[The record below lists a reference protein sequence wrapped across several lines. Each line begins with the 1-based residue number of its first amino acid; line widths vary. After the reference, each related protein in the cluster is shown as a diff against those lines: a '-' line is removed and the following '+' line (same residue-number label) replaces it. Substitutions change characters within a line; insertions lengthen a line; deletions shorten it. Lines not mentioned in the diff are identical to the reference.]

1 MEYFYDGQV
10 RRYVTQFMRI
20 FIGFQYKTGDG
31 TLRHV
36 PVNYG
41 DMTRQVASIIREN
54 SENKLP
60 SVPKIACYI
69 SGLEM
74 DTTRLADASFVS
86 KVQVRERAY
95 DFDGEGD
102 PVYANH
108 QGAGYT
114 VERLMPT
121 PFNLSM
127 KAEIWTSNTDQ
138 KLQLLEQILVLFN
151 PSLEI
156 QTTDNYI
163 DWTSLSVVD
172 LKSVTFSSRTIP
184 AGPDS
189 DIDICAMEFTMPIYI
204 TPPAKVKKMGVVRNL
219 IMNIFND
226 SGDILSLEEIIYN
239 QEGGDVRVRNNYGD
253 YSVLLLKSGN
263 GIADNFDVSL
273 VDSSEVVSALG
284 LDPPAKQGDRLDW
297 NSVLDQHGGF
307 LAGISKIYFLQ
318 ADGNE
323 LGGTFVVNE
332 VDPTY
337 LLVSLD
343 MDGRHGNDFII
354 DAIIDPYKYN
364 PKRPNG
370 EIVDQ
375 SVAIGTKFLM
385 LDDVNNSVN
394 VGQTYGETP
403 YNSAYDGP
411 DAWKNS
417 DGNDPVIKANSIIEW
432 SGSAWVTIFDPSS
445 TGSAVYAQNL
455 RTGIQYRWDGTQWLK
470 SFEGVY
476 APGYWR
482 FDLDP
487 Q

>member
-1 MEYFYDGQV
+1 
-10 RRYVTQFMRI
+10 MRI

-31 TLRHV
+31 TLKHI

-41 DMTRQVASIIREN
+41 DLTRQVAAIIRDN

-60 SVPKIACYI
+60 SVPKISCYI

-74 DTTRLADASFVS
+74 DTTRLSDASFVS

-95 DFDGEGD
+95 DFDDHGN
-102 PVYANH
+102 PIYANN

-127 KAEIWTSNTDQ
+127 KAEIWSSNTDQ

-172 LKSVTFSSRTIP
+172 LKSINFSSRTIP
-184 AGPDS
+184 VGAES
-189 DIDICAMEFTMPIYI
+189 EIDIATMEFVMPIYI
-204 TPPAKVKKMGVVRNL
+204 TPPAKVKKLGVVRNL
-219 IMNIFND
+219 IMNVFSDN
-226 SGDILSLEEIIYN
+226 GDILSLEEIIYN
-239 QEGGDVRVRNNYGD
+239 EANGAVPLRMNYGQ
-253 YSVLLLKSGN
+253 YKILLLKSDN
-263 GIADNFDVSL
+263 GVADNFDVSL
-273 VDSSEVVSALG
+273 VDSSEAVVSLKLAVPL
-284 LDPPAKQGDRLDW
+284 KQGGRLDW
-297 NSVLDQHGGF
+297 NSVLEQHGGF
-307 LAGISKIYFLQ
+307 IAGISKIYFMQ

-323 LGGTFVVNE
+323 LGGTFVLNSI
-332 VDPTY
+332 DPTY
-337 LLVSLD
+337 LVVTMD
-343 MDGRHGNDFII
+343 MDGRHGNDYIV
-354 DAIIDPYKYN
+354 DAIIDPYNYN
-364 PKRPNG
+364 PKRPNNDLM
-370 EIVDQ
+370 DQ
-375 SVAIGTKFLM
+375 PVVQGTKFLM

-394 VGQTYGETP
+394 VGQHIEGNRWNYQDSAQT
-403 YNSAYDGP
+403 AYDGP
-411 DAWKNS
+411 DAWKNANG
-417 DGNDPVIKANSIIEW
+417 DDPIIKSNSIIEW
-432 SGSAWVTIFDPSS
+432 NGLAWITIFDPTAGDSP
-445 TGSAVYAQNL
+445 TYVQNL
-455 RTGIQYRWDGTQWLK
+455 RTGIQYRWTGDQWLK

-476 APGYWR
+476 SPGYWR